1 MASVATLRDLVE
13 ALIDTAQRENK
24 TKKVTNDIVSF
35 YNVITADETLRKIL
49 GSSAYETSERISII
63 NDLGERAGFD
73 KLVTNFVSLAVEL
86 HKFKTLLK
94 SKQSIVRRLRKAS
107 GISRAEITFGE
118 NPSVSDIKKI
128 TEGLEKLTGDE
139 VEIEVKIDP
148 AIIGGIIVKVEDRV
162 FDGSIKTQ
170 LERIREILTLP

>member
-13 ALIDTAQRENK
+13 ALIETADGDNK
-24 TKKVTNDIVSF
+24 TRAVARDMVSF
-35 YNVITADETLRKIL
+35 YDLLTSEEMLKKIL
-49 GSSAYETSERISII
+49 GSSAYETSERIAII
-63 NDLGERAGFD
+63 NDLFEKAGID
-73 KLVTNFVSLAVEL
+73 KLVTNFVSLAIEL
-86 HKFKTLLK
+86 GKFKTLLK
-94 SKQSIVRRLRKAS
+94 SKESILRRLREAS

-118 NPSVSDIKKI
+118 NPSESDLRTI

-148 AIIGGIIVKVEDRV
+148 AIIGGIIVRVEDRV

-170 LERIREILTLP
+170 LERIREVLTSP

>member
-13 ALIDTAQRENK
+13 ALIETAQRENK

-35 YNVITADETLRKIL
+35 YNVITADETLKKIL

-86 HKFKTLLK
+86 DKFKTLLK
-94 SKQSIVRRLRKAS
+94 SKQSILRRLRKAS

-118 NPSVSDIKKI
+118 NPSDSDLKKI
-128 TEGLEKLTGDE
+128 TEGLERLTGDE

-170 LERIREILTLP
+170 LERIRDILTLP

>member
-13 ALIDTAQRENK
+13 ALIETAQRENK
-24 TKKVTNDIVSF
+24 TKKVTYDIVSF
-35 YNVITADETLRKIL
+35 YDVITADETLKKIL

-86 HKFKTLLK
+86 DKFKTLLK

-107 GISRAEITFGE
+107 GISRAEIIFGE
-118 NPSVSDIKKI
+118 NPSDSDLKKI
-128 TEGLEKLTGDE
+128 TEVLEKLTGDE

>member
-13 ALIDTAQRENK
+13 ALIETAQRENK

-35 YNVITADETLRKIL
+35 YNVITADETLKKIL

-63 NDLGERAGFD
+63 DDLGERAGFD

-86 HKFKTLLK
+86 DKFKTLLK
-94 SKQSIVRRLRKAS
+94 SKQSILRRLRKAS

-118 NPSVSDIKKI
+118 NPSDSDLKKI

-170 LERIREILTLP
+170 LERIRDILTLP

>member
-13 ALIDTAQRENK
+13 ALIETAQRENK

-35 YNVITADETLRKIL
+35 YNVITADETLKKIL

-63 NDLGERAGFD
+63 DDLGERAGFD
-73 KLVTNFVSLAVEL
+73 KLVTNFVSLAIEL
-86 HKFKTLLK
+86 DKFKTLLK
-94 SKQSIVRRLRKAS
+94 SKQSILRRLRKAS

-118 NPSVSDIKKI
+118 KPSDLDLKKI
-128 TEGLEKLTGDE
+128 TEGLERLTGDE